1 MGGRGSSS
9 AAARARKKAESAANK
24 QTAVPKK
31 EPSAIDKTANTV
43 YGRSVKS
50 MTKGL
55 TQAKLQKLSRA
66 QLERIA
72 LTITTKRQKEFGD
85 TWTKG
90 GISVTAAFMR
100 AAATV
105 PNQTTAQLR
114 KTVWKYRNMD

>member
-9 AAARARKKAESAANK
+9 AAARARKKAESAAKK
-24 QTAVPKK
+24 QTTKK

-90 GISVTAAFMR
+90 GISVTSAFKR
-100 AAATV
+100 AAGTV

-114 KTVWKYRNMD
+114 KLVWKYRNMD

>member
-1 MGGRGSSS
+1 
-9 AAARARKKAESAANK
+9 
-24 QTAVPKK
+24 
-31 EPSAIDKTANTV
+31 
-43 YGRSVKS
+43 

-90 GISVTAAFMR
+90 GISVTSAFMR